1 MRSLTSDGGRPPGM
15 VDQQERE
22 RRRRERLCMKCGG
35 PILGRDSRASTCLL
49 HREYGGPPSASELRA
64 LIAEYTALIQSL
76 RGALAEMGEEVEP
89 R

>member
-1 MRSLTSDGGRPPGM
+1 MRRLTSNGGRPLGR

-22 RRRRERLCMKCGG
+22 RRRREGLCLKCGG

-49 HREYGGPPSASELRA
+49 HREYGGPPTASELLA
-64 LIAEYTALIQSL
+64 LVAEYTALIQSL